1 MRPYEM
7 IKKYIPE
14 SIKRKYRLLRAKLLS
29 IGLGQSMDIVQPR
42 EEILAS
48 SDISVIIAIHDSPKV
63 TRRCLESVEKYGTNA
78 QIILVDDG
86 SRLQETID
94 LVQEYQGRNR
104 WTVIRHDKPL
114 GHSLSCEKGAQ
125 LATKPYLC
133 FLNSD
138 TVITPYTFAGVKEA
152 FENDPKIAVAG
163 PSTSRTSTKQTVWRA
178 ECCRNYWTETQIYA
192 FAKKYVS
199 NRPPRTWVDLPYVGG
214 FAFFIRHILWK
225 QLGGFDPNLPD
236 YGNEVELCK
245 RLRGLGLRIVWTQ
258 NSYIHHFGKGSYGRI
273 MSQSKMKERRLS
285 ASDYIKRLH
294 PDSKQN

>member
-1 MRPYEM
+1 V
-7 IKKYIPE
+7 
-14 SIKRKYRLLRAKLLS
+14 RAKLLS

-63 TRRCLESVEKYGTNA
+63 TRRCLESVENYGANA

-94 LVQEYQGRNR
+94 IVHEYQERNG
-104 WTVIRHDKPL
+104 WTVIRHDKAL
-114 GHSLSCEKGAQ
+114 GHSRSCEAGGR
-125 LATKPYLC
+125 LVSRPYLC
-133 FLNSD
+133 LLNSD
-138 TVITPYTFAGVKEA
+138 TVVTPWSWQAAKEA
-152 FENDPKIAVAG
+152 FESDTKVAVTG

-178 ECCRNYWTETQIYA
+178 ECCRNYWTDTQIYE

-199 NRPPRTWVDLPYVGG
+199 KRPSKTWVDLPYVGG
-214 FAFFIRHILWK
+214 FAFFIRHTLWK

-273 MSQSKMKERRLS
+273 MSQSKMKERRLAAKAPS
-285 ASDYIKRLH
+285 RKMWLGR
-294 PDSKQN
+294 